1 MAEVEALVYAECK
14 RPETVLGS
22 RKVDSSHVLITTF
35 QKDVDSV
42 TVKLTASNKTYKME
56 LLDEAGYYAVLISAK
71 KIPSYRFIVK
81 KGKKEKEIVD
91 IYAIESRIDA
101 MDISQFFPRSA

>member
-1 MAEVEALVYAECK
+1 MAGKLEDWIQWPEVEALVYAECK

-56 LLDEAGYYAVLISAK
+56 LLDEAGITPCLFQQK
-71 KIPSYRFIVK
+71 KSHPIALS
-81 KGKKEKEIVD
+81 
-91 IYAIESRIDA
+91 
-101 MDISQFFPRSA
+101 